1 MKVVVVGLQFMI
13 LQFFFDIS
21 IVLKTIAHTIII
33 FSFSV
38 ARLNSLR
45 SIQVPKVF
53 IQHNLNVKGLYEG

>member
-13 LQFFFDIS
+13 LQFSFFDTS

-33 FSFSV
+33 FSFSG
-38 ARLNSLR
+38 ARLNILR

-53 IQHNLNVKGLYEG
+53 IKHNLNVKGLL